1 MMVRRFSAR
10 ERACFFA
17 FDPFWLALGCAFGL
31 NARMSFGSERTGSSR
46 STRWTV
52 VALSSLPV
60 LLACENTDPK
70 PKVSGG
76 IVITNGAN
84 YKATLAPNIPRTKT
98 ADKADLNICW
108 NGITGDFLCRSV
120 DASKD
125 INSVNFL
132 QITGLTA
139 DNVVQYLKEEKDFST
154 KVSLSRSFQVG
165 AASGSMCAKLSSF
178 PSAKPDQD
186 YYAASN
192 KTYML
197 LFATGTKLGVGAKSM
212 MFIEPSAE
220 ESRTDVA
227 APDGCGIVTFDTDIT
242 TITPVPASKDGPFV
256 VDWSQVTVDGLGNHF
271 EFFDIDLLQLGF
283 YQGETP
289 ASLQQHF
296 VDLDRI
302 ATTFYELDLYQAT
315 PSTKDGAAHAD
326 LTQAASKNAG
336 PFVGFDRTDGVW
348 VLALRCTECQLP
360 APTIVAVLT
369 PI

>member
-1 MMVRRFSAR
+1 MI
-10 ERACFFA
+10 
-17 FDPFWLALGCAFGL
+17 LGI
-31 NARMSFGSERTGSSR
+31 ERTRSLR
-46 STRWTV
+46 STTWLV
-52 VALSSLPV
+52 IAFSSLP
-60 LLACENTDPK
+60 LLLSCENTDPQ
-70 PKVSGG
+70 PTVSGG
-76 IVITNGAN
+76 IVITNGSN
-84 YKATLAPNIPRTKT
+84 YKATLTPNIPRVQT

-108 NGITGDFLCRSV
+108 DGIKGDFLCRSV
-120 DASKD
+120 DAAKD

-165 AASGSMCAKLSSF
+165 ATSASMCAKLSSF
-178 PSAKPDQD
+178 PSAKPEQD

-212 MFIEPSAE
+212 MFIEPSAQE
-220 ESRTDVA
+220 TRTDIA
-227 APDGCGIVTFDTDIT
+227 APDGCGIVTFTADIT
-242 TITPVPASKDGPFV
+242 SITPVPAPRNGPFV
-256 VDWSQVTVDGLGNHF
+256 VDWSQVTTNGLGNHF
-271 EFFDIDLLQLGF
+271 QPADIDVLQLGF

-289 ASLQQHF
+289 ATLQQRF

-302 ATTFYELDLYQAT
+302 ATTFYELDLYKTT
-315 PSTKDGAAHAD
+315 PSTKDGATSAD
-326 LTQAASKNAG
+326 LAAATSDNVG

-348 VLALRCTECQLP
+348 VLALRCSECQLP
-360 APTIVAVLT
+360 APTVVAILT

>member
-1 MMVRRFSAR
+1 
-10 ERACFFA
+10 
-17 FDPFWLALGCAFGL
+17 
-31 NARMSFGSERTGSSR
+31 MSFGTERTGSSR

-60 LLACENTDPK
+60 LLGCENTDPK
-70 PKVSGG
+70 PTVSGG

-84 YKATLAPNIPRTKT
+84 YKATLAPNIPRVKT

-108 NGITGDFLCRSV
+108 DGITGDFLCRSV

-139 DNVVQYLKEEKDFST
+139 DTVVQYLKEEKDFST
-154 KVSLSRSFQVG
+154 KVSLSRSYQNM
-165 AASGSMCAKLSSF
+165 ASGSMCAKLSSF
-178 PSAKPDQD
+178 PAAKPDQD
-186 YYAASN
+186 YVAASN

-197 LFATGTKLGVGAKSM
+197 LFATGTKLGVGGKSM

-220 ESRTDVA
+220 EKNTDVV
-227 APDGCGIVTFDTDIT
+227 APDGCGIVTFDADIT
-242 TITPVPASKDGPFV
+242 TITPVSVPKDGPFV
-256 VDWSQVTVDGLGNHF
+256 VDWSQVTVDGLGNDF

-289 ASLQQHF
+289 ASLQQRF

-302 ATTFYELDLYQAT
+302 ATTLYEIDLYKAT
-315 PSTKDGAAHAD
+315 PSTKEGGVAYAD
-326 LTQAASKNAG
+326 LKGATSKDVG

-348 VLALRCTECQLP
+348 ALALRNTAGQIP
-360 APTIVAVLT
+360 APTIVAILT